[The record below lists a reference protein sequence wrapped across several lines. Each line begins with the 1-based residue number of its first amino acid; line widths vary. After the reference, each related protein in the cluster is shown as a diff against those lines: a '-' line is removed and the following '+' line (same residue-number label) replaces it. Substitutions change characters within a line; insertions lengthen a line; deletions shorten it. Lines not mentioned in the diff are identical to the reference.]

1 MPRLPLLT
9 LLCLLGLA
17 CQSLT
22 EAAQPFAVQVIDE
35 LSHRG
40 VPMVTLS
47 TDNHIQHTTDS
58 AGWVMID
65 EPGLMGRAVHFT
77 VSSPGYALPKDADG
91 RAGTTLTLTPGQSA
105 EIKLVRTA
113 IAERLYRITGQGIY
127 RDSSLLGK
135 EAPLPFPNI
144 NGDVLSLGRAQVAS
158 YQGRLIWSWPDTRLL
173 TARGSPVVSG
183 AAVDLP
189 GAGGLDPTQGVHLRY
204 FTNEQEETLPLLAVP
219 KGQHAT
225 IDGLTSVKDAIG
237 AEHLLVHYA
246 FLTADGTCAEHGI
259 AEFNDRHAF
268 DRKVVLGD
276 EYTWQ
281 HPKGHAVEVSDGEGT
296 YIYFSEPCCHVR
308 VAARYEAALSPTS
321 YEALAWSED
330 ARKMVWQQERGPV
343 TQREETRLLDR
354 KEMKSKDARCHLVQ
368 AASGELVELAEGSVQ
383 PNPFRNGW
391 IMIGA
396 STATPGEVWY
406 AEAETITGPWT
417 SVVPLTGLG
426 LGGIAQL
433 PALQQDSGRYIYFEG
448 TLEGADTVP
457 RYQDNQLMYRLD
469 LKDPRL
475 APAHNH

>member
-1 MPRLPLLT
+1 MLRPPLSP

-22 EAAQPFAVQVIDE
+22 GAAQPFAVQVIDE
-35 LSHRG
+35 SSHRG

-47 TDNHIQHTTDS
+47 TDNHIQLTTDS
-58 AGWVMID
+58 AGWVLMD
-65 EPGLMGRAVHFT
+65 EPGLMARAVHFI

-91 RAGTTLTLTPGQSA
+91 REGITLTLTPGQST

-113 IAERLYRITGQGIY
+113 IAERMYRITGQGIY
-127 RDSSLLGK
+127 RESSLLGK

-158 YQGRLIWSWPDTRLL
+158 YQGRLVWAWPDTRLL
-173 TARGSPVVSG
+173 AARNGPVVSG

-219 KGQHAT
+219 KGQHAA
-225 IDGLTSVKDAIG
+225 IDGLMSVKDAIG

-281 HPKGHAVEVSDGEGT
+281 HPKGHAVEASDGDGT
-296 YIYFSEPCCHVR
+296 CIYFSEPCCHVR

-343 TQREETRLLDR
+343 TQREETKLLDR
-354 KEMKSKDARCHLVQ
+354 KEMKGKDARCHLTQ
-368 AASGELVELAEGSVQ
+368 AGSGELVELTEGSVQ
-383 PNPFRNGW
+383 HNALRNNW
-391 IMIGA
+391 IMIGS
-396 STATPGEVWY
+396 STASPGEVWY
-406 AEAETITGPWT
+406 SEAETITGPWT
-417 SVVPLTGLG
+417 KAVPLTGLG

-433 PALQQDSGRYIYFEG
+433 PALEQDNGRYIYFEG
-448 TLEGADTVP
+448 TLEGSGTVP

-475 APAHNH
+475 VPAHNH